1 MIPGFERYG
10 EFLTDEG
17 RSIAKVFR
25 EFVDKEIMPYRLEI
39 DEDKERKIIHRISQ
53 GLVNLGLQKSYLP
66 KEIGGSEMRDN
77 VLLEV
82 LCEELARGDIGL
94 ATELFISAAW
104 VHQPAIW
111 SNNKVVL
118 EKFCRPYTGDEVHVG
133 CVALTEPHG
142 GCNIESHDAR
152 GRAIRTIAKL
162 EGDEWVINGAKRW
175 PSGASISDVYCTIC
189 TTDPKLGTDGVAL
202 IYVPGDAPGLTFG
215 KWENKCGMRYSD
227 INADIYYDNVRVP
240 KEYRAGGP
248 GSAPGQD
255 HHSFVSL
262 CTGGRMYSAAAALGP
277 AQECL
282 DIIINYTGTRYYAGK
297 KVREHSLQA
306 CLIGDLII
314 SLESA
319 RAFYLTV
326 AQELN
331 HPEVYGDMAS
341 NRMLSRATAAKCYS
355 ADVAF
360 RICHTAMDFMCSYG
374 YVKETHVE
382 KYMRDVKM
390 ANLWVAGPHL
400 NRIDVAR
407 GYYPTLPYETVE
419 PFE

>member
-17 RSIAKVFR
+17 RTMARAVR

-39 DEDKERKIIHRISQ
+39 DEDKDRVIIQRVLQ
-53 GLVNLGLQKSYLP
+53 GLVNLGIQRAYLP
-66 KEIGGSEMRDN
+66 KEIGGMEMRDN
-77 VLLEV
+77 VLLEAMI
-82 LCEELARGDIGL
+82 EELARGDIGL
-94 ATELFISAAW
+94 ATEVFISCAW

-118 EKFCRPYTGDEVHVG
+118 EKFSRPYAGDEVRCG
-133 CVALTEPHG
+133 CIALTEPHG
-142 GCNIESHDAR
+142 GCNIESHDAG
-152 GRAIRTIAKL
+152 GRAIRTIARL
-162 EGDEWVINGAKRW
+162 EGDQWVINGAKRW
-175 PSGASISDVYCTIC
+175 PSSASIADVYCTIC
-189 TTDPKLGTDGVAL
+189 STDPKLGTDGIAL
-202 IYVPGDAPGLTFG
+202 IYVPADTPGLSFG
-215 KWENKCGMRYSD
+215 RWENKMGMRYSD
-227 INADIYYDNVRVP
+227 INADIYYDDVKVP
-240 KEYRAGGP
+240 KEYRAGEP
-248 GSAPGQD
+248 GSALGQD
-255 HHSFVSL
+255 HHSVVSL
-262 CTGGRMYSAAAALGP
+262 ITGGRMYSAAASLGP

-282 DIIINYTGTRYYAGK
+282 DITIDYAGRRYYAGK

-319 RAFYLTV
+319 RALYLMV

-331 HPEVYGDMAS
+331 HPEIYGDMAS
-341 NRMLSRATAAKCYS
+341 DRMVSRATAAKCYS

-400 NRIDVAR
+400 GRIDVAR